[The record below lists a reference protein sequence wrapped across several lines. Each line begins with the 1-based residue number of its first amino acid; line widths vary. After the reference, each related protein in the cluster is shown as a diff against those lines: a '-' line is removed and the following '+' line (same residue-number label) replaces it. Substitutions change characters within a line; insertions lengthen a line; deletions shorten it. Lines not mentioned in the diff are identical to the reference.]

1 MEDILSEARKLVL
14 QYGEYVKGKD
24 LDAIMRSLCEDA
36 HFEILHRPLIE
47 GKEAIYDFYK
57 ENFDRGGYS
66 FEFEFT
72 DDKNVSDVVFLN
84 GEMTRIQTPE
94 GQASEAIKFNFSF
107 ILKKE
112 DDQLK
117 IWQCRVAR

>member
-1 MEDILSEARKLVL
+1 MSEARKLVL

>member
-1 MEDILSEARKLVL
+1 MSEARQLVL

-24 LDAIMRSLCEDA
+24 LDAIMRSLCDDA
-36 HFEILHRPLIE
+36 HFEILNRPLVE
-47 GKEAIYDFYK
+47 GKDAIYSFYK
-57 ENFDRGGYS
+57 ENFDKGGYS

-72 DDKNVSDVVFLN
+72 ESKNVSDVVFLN
-84 GEMTRIQTPE
+84 GEMTKIQTPE
-94 GQASEAIKFNFSF
+94 GQTSEAIKFNFSF